1 MSYYNGDVSL
11 LPEWQELV
19 SNHIDT
25 GIPVDVVVRQ
35 DPRISFFADAGG
47 VRIGVRLALQSDAPT
62 SVTNLAVILVQIIKI
77 GDARYLEVST
87 NVRDLYRDFY
97 LLLGELLNEIV
108 TQGAEPATALKSAL
122 SRWQSLLR
130 AAALLSDERQLGLF
144 GELWTLDRIFRAA
157 GPAALDA
164 WVGPLRQDHDFRLA
178 ANEFEVKSTSATR
191 RTHLINGIG
200 QLTPSTN
207 CSLYLVSL
215 QFPLAGASGK
225 TLSDLV
231 ANLEINLKSSSGATE
246 RFHQLLELV
255 GFRSQD
261 SQWYP
266 TRRRLGGLPR
276 IVPVVAGCPRL
287 TRGALSDINP
297 DYAPDR
303 IIDAHYRIDVDAL
316 GFEDGDPRFL
326 AILPE

>member
-1 MSYYNGDVSL
+1 MSYSNNAASL
-11 LPEWQELV
+11 LPDWQELL
-19 SNHIDT
+19 SNHIKT

-35 DPRISFFADAGG
+35 GPRISFFVDAGG
-47 VRIGVRLALQSDAPT
+47 VRIGARIALLGDAPAT
-62 SVTNLAVILVQIIKI
+62 SSHLAVILIHVIKI
-77 GDARYLEVST
+77 GNSRYLEVST

-122 SRWQSLLR
+122 SRWQSFLR
-130 AAALLSDERQLGLF
+130 GVALLSEERQLGLF

-157 GPAALDA
+157 GPAGLDA

-178 ANEFEVKSTSATR
+178 ANEFEVKSTSETR
-191 RTHLINGIG
+191 RTHVINGIG
-200 QLTPSTN
+200 QLTPSIN

-215 QFPLAGASGK
+215 QFPLAGASGQ

-231 ANLEINLKSSSGATE
+231 TDLEIRFKSISGATE
-246 RFHQLLELV
+246 RFYQLLESV
-255 GFRSQD
+255 GFRLQD

-287 TRGALSDINP
+287 TRDALSDIKR
-297 DYAPDR
+297 DYVPDR
-303 IIDAHYRIDVDAL
+303 IIDAHYKIDVDGL